1 MARRFS
7 SEELMWVRNK
17 VPVERVIKVLR
28 ATEWKL
34 VEGKERFLCPEC
46 NEFDT
51 GINPQENLGRCF
63 RCEKNFNP
71 VDFLVYGLRLS
82 FVAAVKQLLTLRA
95 AAAQPRTQS
104 VTKTQGISRG
114 DY

>member
-17 VPVERVIKVLR
+17 IPVEHVIKVLR
-28 ATEWKL
+28 ATEWKV
-34 VEGKERFLCPEC
+34 VERKERFLCPLC

-71 VDFLVYGLRLS
+71 VDFLVYGLRVS
-82 FVAAVKQLLTLRA
+82 FVAAVKQLLATR